1 MASRSLNKVL
11 LIGNVTRDPELR
23 YTPQNTAVCKFS
35 VATNRTWTS
44 GDGNQQES
52 VEFTNVVTWG
62 KLAEIANQILSKGRK
77 VYVEG
82 RLQTRTWETK
92 DGESRKT
99 TEVIAEQMIALDS
112 RPGAGG
118 GGNNDG
124 DQDFSYPEEEKSP
137 AKAKS
142 KTNKKE
148 AEEELAVDDSVGS
161 VEDIADDIP
170 F

>member
-35 VATNRTWTS
+35 VATNRTWTG
-44 GDGNQQES
+44 GDGSQQEAA
-52 VEFTNVVTWG
+52 EFTPVVTWG
-62 KLAEIANQILSKGRK
+62 KLAEIANQILTKGRK

-82 RLQTRTWETK
+82 RLQSHTWENK
-92 DGESRKT
+92 EGVKQKT
-99 TEVIAEQMIALDS
+99 TEVIADQLIALDS

-118 GGNNDG
+118 EGAEEGRDY
-124 DQDFSYPEEEKSP
+124 SYPEEEGAAKP
-137 AKAKS
+137 AP
-142 KTNKKE
+142 KKKKDE
-148 AEEELAVDDSVGS
+148 DELAVDDNVGG
-161 VEDIADDIP
+161 VDDIADDIP